1 MSAGIHYF
9 VLLLPSLVYSL
20 EDFLLQY
27 TVVMSLVVN
36 VQSVVESD
44 RYRAQYSMVDCLL

>member
-1 MSAGIHYF
+1 MSAGTHYF

-44 RYRAQYSMVDCLL
+44 WYWAQYSMVDCLL